1 MNKKNIFLL
10 FLTFSSFQLFAD
22 RAGRQVRPN
31 PVQHALPSYQEF
43 KKVIHDFKVT
53 SHEHLR
59 SAPWLSQGNPF
70 IQRKITSFTPFA
82 QKLSVPHGSEIA
94 FFGDLHGN
102 KKALDECI
110 LALQRDG
117 YIDQNL
123 VITKPQFYCIFLGD
137 YVDRG
142 PSGVEV
148 LSTILTLK
156 LRNPRS
162 VFLVRGN
169 HEDRLLNTVYGFK
182 SELRT
187 KFPEI
192 TDDELNAVFDIY
204 EYMPTVLY
212 LGSGD
217 YHDFIQCCHGGI
229 EIGYN
234 PYRLLADTHPNTYH
248 ALPLIERVEAVRELP
263 PHLKQDVIKNIPEH
277 EICNFKPVL
286 PTNPVTLGFLWND
299 FIERQEN
306 YRSPVVDYH
315 PGRGWV
321 FGQKLT
327 EYMLTR
333 INAHDIKL
341 RAIFRAHQHHGGMLT
356 LLEENKGIMPL
367 WDFKVVTFLTA
378 PFPNLKFSS
387 VSFGI
392 LKTARRYEDW
402 ALEHIVL

>member
-22 RAGRQVRPN
+22 RAGRQVRP
-31 PVQHALPSYQEF
+31 QQALPSHQEF

-70 IQRKITSFTPFA
+70 TQRKVTSFTPFA

-123 VITKPQFYCIFLGD
+123 VIMKPQFYCIFLGD

-148 LSTILTLK
+148 LTTILTLK

-182 SELRT
+182 SELCA

-192 TDDELNAVFDIY
+192 TGDELNAVFDIY
-204 EYMPTVLY
+204 EIYQPFFILVQVITMTLFNAVTAVLK
-212 LGSGD
+212 
-217 YHDFIQCCHGGI
+217 
-229 EIGYN
+229 
-234 PYRLLADTHPNTYH
+234 LATT
-248 ALPLIERVEAVRELP
+248 LIA
-263 PHLKQDVIKNIPEH
+263 
-277 EICNFKPVL
+277 C
-286 PTNPVTLGFLWND
+286 
-299 FIERQEN
+299 
-306 YRSPVVDYH
+306 
-315 PGRGWV
+315 
-321 FGQKLT
+321 
-327 EYMLTR
+327 
-333 INAHDIKL
+333 
-341 RAIFRAHQHHGGMLT
+341 
-356 LLEENKGIMPL
+356 
-367 WDFKVVTFLTA
+367 
-378 PFPNLKFSS
+378 
-387 VSFGI
+387 
-392 LKTARRYEDW
+392 
-402 ALEHIVL
+402 